1 MFAGAAFKATRRM
14 ALRAASRKVGIFFAC
29 NFGKTARR
37 RFSPGTDGR
46 HLIFRELLRCAVWE
60 KTKGEGM
67 MKPLEGIKVVELT
80 TYFAAP
86 ACGRMLADWGA
97 EVIKVEGPKGD
108 PYRTA
113 YRGQRTP
120 QFEEGCPSFDLENSN
135 KSFVCLDTKTEG
147 GREAVLKLISQCDVF
162 LTNNRLSAL
171 KKMGL
176 TYEEVHARYPKVVYA
191 EVLGYGAKGPLKDRP
206 GYDYTAFFS
215 RSGLM
220 ADLSSK
226 GGNVM
231 NTVAG
236 FGDHVTAITLASGIC
251 AALLKAQRT
260 GEGDR
265 VSVALYQAAIFILS
279 NGLLCAEYGREYPR
293 THFDCNSPLLTCY
306 RCKDDEW
313 IYLSMPEYDKMWPR
327 ICRDIFER
335 PDLAED
341 PRFYCIA
348 ETNKRIGEA
357 VAVCDEI
364 FAEHDSA
371 YWIEKMEAND
381 IAHEKLAHFT
391 DVLKDEQAWANS
403 FLQEYTYP
411 RGEKTVFSSTPV
423 TFESIGELPFKHAGR
438 VGENTRSILRAAG
451 YAEEDIEALIVSGAA
466 K

>member
-1 MFAGAAFKATRRM
+1 
-14 ALRAASRKVGIFFAC
+14 
-29 NFGKTARR
+29 
-37 RFSPGTDGR
+37 
-46 HLIFRELLRCAVWE
+46 
-60 KTKGEGM
+60 
-67 MKPLEGIKVVELT
+67 
-80 TYFAAP
+80 
-86 ACGRMLADWGA
+86 
-97 EVIKVEGPKGD
+97 
-108 PYRTA
+108 
-113 YRGQRTP
+113 
-120 QFEEGCPSFDLENSN
+120 
-135 KSFVCLDTKTEG
+135 
-147 GREAVLKLISQCDVF
+147 
-162 LTNNRLSAL
+162 
-171 KKMGL
+171 MGL

-391 DVLKDEQAWANS
+391 DVLKDEQAWANG

-423 TFESIGELPFKHAGR
+423 SFESIGELPFKHAGR